1 MCEHYNLCWCIW
13 FRFVCNCCWCYC
25 WISFSMDVAL
35 LCLQR
40 CFDDFAWVLDSEKIT
55 NRKKCWCWYVCVCGI
70 LMRNGRCTLHTD
82 ARQLISA
89 PLNGSVFVF
98 FCFSFTTGALCRLS
112 VHHQRRLLLRCY
124 CCSSTSKMLLPL
136 LCGKSTT
143 TATKTHTKTK
153 TNHFHSGSVQR
164 EKINI
169 EKKISH
175 KNA

>member
-55 NRKKCWCWYVCVCGI
+55 NWKKCWCWYVCVCGI

-89 PLNGSVFVF
+89 PLNGSVFCVF
-98 FCFSFTTGALCRLS
+98 LFFVYNGRTVSLECASSATAAAS
-112 VHHQRRLLLRCY
+112 LLL
-124 CCSSTSKMLLPL
+124 LLIDFQNVA
-136 LCGKSTT
+136 
-143 TATKTHTKTK
+143 AT
-153 TNHFHSGSVQR
+153 FMWQ
-164 EKINI
+164 INNNSN
-169 EKKISH
+169 KNTH
-175 KNA
+175 KNKNKPFPFGISAAREN